1 MTRRVPKR
9 APVPHVESIQRGSE
23 PKHVNGVSGPA
34 RMPTRREVRAAQLKA
49 TKRGSKTQV
58 VGDQALWSQAARI
71 GGGLTPPQLSNIIT
85 EANAGYPTRLV
96 DLANECRQRDCHLQA
111 VLSVNEES
119 IAGLEWN
126 ITPPDKARAKDKR
139 AAKWIED
146 TLRKNPELPR
156 LIADLVGATYQ
167 GYAALEIIWRK
178 EDGKQIPD
186 CFKLIP
192 QRRFRFRKID
202 GKLVLCDE
210 TTAFQEIDLEELA
223 SNKFIICQPRING
236 DSANRE
242 GLNRPLVWMSM
253 MRNWSIGDWLKTGEM
268 SWKPWRVGTYKKGG
282 GTSAEDRAILE
293 TVMRKLTTD
302 YSAVIP
308 DSCEIEINW
317 PGGTSHTGSTHAEI
331 VNTLG
336 NEMSKC
342 VLGQTETTQA
352 SSSSG
357 YAQSKVHD
365 SIRKDLRES
374 RARQVAASLTKYLVG
389 AMYVLNYG
397 TTVEQGTFKFATQDP
412 INLKEFSDAIGGLK
426 TAGARIPETW
436 LHEQAGIPIPEDGER
451 LLGNTAA
458 GPIPEPGTPGAPL
471 PPGATPPAL
480 APGQSPPG
488 NKPGAP
494 AAGDKPAAEPE
505 KKPGK
510 APAAK
515 E

>member
-1 MTRRVPKR
+1 
-9 APVPHVESIQRGSE
+9 
-23 PKHVNGVSGPA
+23 
-34 RMPTRREVRAAQLKA
+34 MPTRREAKAAQAKA
-49 TKRGSKTQV
+49 TKRGAKTQI

-71 GGGLTPPQLSNIIT
+71 GGGLTPPQIT
-85 EANAGYPTRLV
+85 NLIEEANSGLPARLV
-96 DLANECRQRDCHLQA
+96 DLANECRQRDCHLQS

-126 ITPPDKARAKDKR
+126 IVPPDKARAKDKR
-139 AAKWIED
+139 AAKWVED
-146 TLRKNPELPR
+146 TLRKNAGLQR
-156 LIADLVGATYQ
+156 LISDLTGATYY
-167 GYAALEIIWRK
+167 GYAVVEIVWK
-178 EDGKQIPD
+178 KDKDDKQVPAY
-186 CFKLIP
+186 FKLIA
-192 QRRFRFRKID
+192 QRRFRFRKLD
-202 GKLVLCDE
+202 GQLVLCDM
-210 TTAFQEIDLEELA
+210 TTAFQEIDLA
-223 SNKFIICQPRING
+223 GDNPNKFIVCQPRVNG
-236 DSANRE
+236 DSPNRE
-242 GLNRPLVWMSM
+242 GLDRPLVWMSM

-308 DSCEIEINW
+308 DSCEVEINW

-357 YAQSKVHD
+357 YAQAKVHD
-365 SIRKDLRES
+365 SVRKDIRES
-374 RARQVAASLTKYLVG
+374 RARQIAAALTEHLVA

-397 TTVEQGTFKFATQDP
+397 TTVEPGTFKFATQDP
-412 INLKEFSDAIGGLK
+412 VNLKEFSEAIKTLKDAS
-426 TAGARIPETW
+426 ARIPEAW
-436 LHEQAGIPIPEDGER
+436 VHEQAGIPIPEDGER

-471 PPGATPPAL
+471 PPGGQPVPPPPE
-480 APGQSPPG
+480 PGQSPPG
-488 NKPGAP
+488 DNKKPGAP
-494 AAGDKPAAEPE
+494 ADGDKPAAEPA
-505 KKPGK
+505 KK
-510 APAAK
+510 PAAK
-515 E
+515 PPAKE